1 MPATTSSPRAP
12 FIRAGI
18 GLRLALAFAI
28 VGILAAASNYIAER
42 GASIVQT
49 SWVVPPTLAWRP
61 PPVAA
66 VAPPAAKV
74 IAAAPLPLSGE
85 LLAAVAQYERAVH
98 IRLSTPSESR
108 EEEIE
113 AARLQMSQR
122 SREFAA
128 AAAPTATDARR
139 RALTVAMRSFEKVG
153 ADAVTLA
160 DQRHLAYVEYVERF
174 DALHGR
180 LKTALDRAMKLF
192 GRVIAR
198 QYMVKLRDSLDE
210 LRRDSATLSSRD
222 YTVDDVAA
230 IAAAESAF
238 GKLLEQNAARLAGS
252 QGKEWPVLVQGDFG
266 RVTTLRE
273 SILRLDAEQA
283 TTQEQLRTSVTALEQ
298 RIRDVAAVRSKRAP
312 APIPAVGVLAAK
324 VEPPAA
330 VAPPAPA
337 VVVERPAVKSDVRAL
352 IRWISVAVLAVL
364 LLIGVAT
371 VRSIVLPVRKLLE
384 ATARLAAGDAEV
396 RVTRGGIKELD
407 TLAVAFNQMAEQIV
421 AGREQSRGYQQ
432 ELEQRVEERTRQ
444 LLHQAEHDP
453 LTLLPNRRQL
463 FSLLDRALVEAAR
476 DRTMLGVFFLDLDNF
491 KNIND
496 GMGHA
501 FGDRALVAIADR
513 LRETAAPYGFAARF
527 GGDEFT
533 VVHVGAASVEAICA
547 TGRSLVQAFQKPLP
561 VDGRELLVSVSVGAS
576 LYPDHHDTADALLR
590 DADTALFRAK
600 ALGRSQLALFT
611 PELLQAAAERF
622 STEQGVRHAVERGE
636 FELVFQPE
644 VHTGSFESGVVE
656 ALLRW
661 RLPDGRLALP
671 GEFLGVAE
679 ESGLIMEISDWV
691 LRSAIEAAAGWHH
704 GDWPQARVAI
714 NVSSRQLFDLRFVD
728 NVLRLLEEYR
738 LPARCIEI
746 ELTETVLQTGPATL
760 ESLRRLRAHGVA
772 IALDDFGTGYSTLAS
787 LEQLPITRV
796 KLDRSLIAGID
807 TSPRSA
813 AIANAIIGLCGDLGL
828 EITAEGIERRE
839 QFAAL
844 LLHKPLFMQGF
855 LIATPVAQQ
864 DVLSVIAEI
873 PQRMQSLLLATP
885 VVTSANVSHLELA
898 RRRQAL

>member
-1 MPATTSSPRAP
+1 
-12 FIRAGI
+12 
-18 GLRLALAFAI
+18 
-28 VGILAAASNYIAER
+28 
-42 GASIVQT
+42 
-49 SWVVPPTLAWRP
+49 
-61 PPVAA
+61 
-66 VAPPAAKV
+66 
-74 IAAAPLPLSGE
+74 
-85 LLAAVAQYERAVH
+85 LLAAVAQYDRVVH
-98 IRLSTPSESR
+98 FRLSAPSEAHQ
-108 EEEIE
+108 EEFD

-128 AAAPTATDARR
+128 AATLTATDARR
-139 RALTVAMRSFEKVG
+139 RALTAAMRSFEKASAG
-153 ADAVTLA
+153 AVTLA
-160 DQRHLAYVEYVERF
+160 DQRHLAYVEYVDRF
-174 DALHGR
+174 DALQAR
-180 LKTALDRAMKLF
+180 LKTALDRAMKIF

-198 QYMVKLRDSLDE
+198 QYMVKLRDSLDV
-210 LRRDSATLSSRD
+210 LRRESASLGSRD
-222 YTVDDVAA
+222 YSADNIAA
-230 IAAAESAF
+230 IDAAETAF
-238 GKLLEQNAARLAGS
+238 ANSLEQNAARLADS
-252 QGKEWPVLVQGDFG
+252 QGKDWLVLVQADFD
-266 RVTTLRE
+266 RVTALRD
-273 SILRLDAEQA
+273 SLLRVDVEQA
-283 TTQEQLRTSVTALEQ
+283 TAQELLRASVTALEQ
-298 RIRDVAAVRSKRAP
+298 RIRDVAAVRSKSAP
-312 APIPAVGVLAAK
+312 APIPAVGVLAP
-324 VEPPAA
+324 E
-330 VAPPAPA
+330 VAPPAVVAPPPPA
-337 VVVERPAVKSDVRAL
+337 VVVERPVVKPGSAREL
-352 IRWISVAVLAVL
+352 IRWISVAVLVVL

-371 VRSIVLPVRKLLE
+371 VRSIALPVKKLLE
-384 ATARLAAGDAEV
+384 ATARLAAGDADV

-421 AGREQSRGYQQ
+421 AGREQARGYQQ

-463 FSLLDRALVEAAR
+463 FSLLDRALIEAAR
-476 DRTMLGVFFLDLDNF
+476 EQTMVGVFFLDLDNF

-533 VVHVGAASVEAICA
+533 VVHIGAASAEAICA
-547 TGRSLVQAFQKPLP
+547 TGLSLVQAFQKPLL

-644 VHTGSFESGVVE
+644 VHTATLESGLVE

-704 GDWPQARVAI
+704 GEWPQARVAI

-728 NVLRLLEEYR
+728 NVLRLLQEFR

-844 LLHKPLFMQGF
+844 LMHKPLFMQGF

-885 VVTSANVSHLELA
+885 VATSPNVSHLELA